1 MALDS
6 DMKHITLKHA
16 DESRA
21 HSVAQVAAH
30 LRAAL
35 RKEVMEGDV
44 PKVEVDDYHHISQNL
59 LDSVEYERALLVNS
73 LDLAVCL

>member
-1 MALDS
+1 
-6 DMKHITLKHA
+6 MKRITLKHA

-21 HSVAQVAAH
+21 HSVVEVAAH

-44 PKVEVDDYHHISQNL
+44 PEVEVDNCHHL
-59 LDSVEYERALLVNS
+59 KTCCTA
-73 LDLAVCL
+73 

>member
-1 MALDS
+1 VALDS

-30 LRAAL
+30 LRSAL

-44 PKVEVDDYHHISQNL
+44 PEVEVDHCHL
-59 LDSVEYERALLVNS
+59 LKTCYTA
-73 LDLAVCL
+73 